1 MKQLYNK
8 NYQEEAE
15 NYQNYLQTLGY
26 TKATYQAR
34 YLYLKLFF
42 TYLEDLQ
49 INQLEQ
55 ITPKN
60 IIEYQEKL
68 HQQKNKRTQENLS
81 KENIYNQ
88 LRNIQ
93 SYFGYA
99 LEIGQL
105 KTNPASSFKFY
116 ALKEPA
122 QRIIFT
128 QNQIQ
133 ELYKVVENEQEKMI
147 LHIAYGCGLRV
158 GEMVKLNKKD
168 IDLQENRLIVENG
181 KNNKRRIVPIANQIV
196 SELKEYL
203 ESSELANK
211 PVFLNIEENRMQATS
226 FNLILKKLIDKTNFG
241 KEFKPAELNKIGMH
255 TLRHSIATHLLKNGM
270 KLEQVQTFL
279 GHSNVETTE
288 IYTHVSANQLKKVVR
303 EHQKTIKTSEQ
314 TTEIYTHIN
323 QEQLKILD
331 DDP

>member
-15 NYQNYLQTLGY
+15 KYQNYLQTLGY

-34 YLYLKLFF
+34 YLYLKQFF
-42 TYLEDLQ
+42 SWLESLQ
-49 INQLEQ
+49 INELEA

-60 IIEYQEKL
+60 IVDYQSIIKT
-68 HQQKNKRTQENLS
+68 QKNTRTKENLS
-81 KENIYNQ
+81 KETVYNR

-93 SYFGYA
+93 TFFGYA
-99 LEIGQL
+99 LELGKL

-116 ALKEPA
+116 TPKE
-122 QRIIFT
+122 QSERIIFT

-133 ELYKVVENEQEKMI
+133 ELYKNCENEQEKMI
-147 LHIAYGCGLRV
+147 LNIGYGCGLRV

-181 KNNKRRIVPIANQIV
+181 KNNKRRIVPITNQIV
-196 SELKEYL
+196 IELKLFL
-203 ESSELANK
+203 ESSELSNK
-211 PVFLNIEENRMQATS
+211 PIFLNIENRRMQKWS

-241 KEFKPAELNKIGMH
+241 KRFKQAELNKIGMH
-255 TLRHSIATHLLKNGM
+255 TLRHSIATHLLENGM

-279 GHSNVETTE
+279 GHSNLETT
-288 IYTHVSANQLKKVVR
+288 Q
-303 EHQKTIKTSEQ
+303 
-314 TTEIYTHIN
+314 IYTHIN
-323 QEQLKILD
+323 QEQLKILNN
-331 DDP
+331 DP